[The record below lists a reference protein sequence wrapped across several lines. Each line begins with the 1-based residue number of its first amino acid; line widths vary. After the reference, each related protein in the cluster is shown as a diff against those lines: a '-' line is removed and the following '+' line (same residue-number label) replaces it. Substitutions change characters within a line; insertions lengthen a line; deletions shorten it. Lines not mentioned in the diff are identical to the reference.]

1 MFLLTYMK
9 SESCSVMSD
18 SLRPH
23 ELYSPW
29 NSPGKNNGAGSLS
42 LLHGIFPAQGLNPG
56 LLRCRWI
63 LYQLIRKGSPRILE
77 WVAYPFSRG
86 SSPPRNQNWS
96 FLHCRQILY
105 QLSYQGSPLT
115 HIHCFILLSQLNL
128 ESGNII
134 TLTVHIQLCNHRNQG
149 AYPGSQEKQDNYQI

>member
-9 SESCSVMSD
+9 SENCSVMSD

-23 ELYSPW
+23 ELYSLW
-29 NSPGKNNGAGSLS
+29 NSPGKNNGVGSLS
-42 LLHGIFPAQGLNPG
+42 LLHGIFPTQGFLH
-56 LLRCRWI
+56 CRWI
-63 LYQLIRKGSPRILE
+63 LYQLIHKGSPRILE

-96 FLHCRQILY
+96 SLHCRQILC

-128 ESGNII
+128 GSGNII